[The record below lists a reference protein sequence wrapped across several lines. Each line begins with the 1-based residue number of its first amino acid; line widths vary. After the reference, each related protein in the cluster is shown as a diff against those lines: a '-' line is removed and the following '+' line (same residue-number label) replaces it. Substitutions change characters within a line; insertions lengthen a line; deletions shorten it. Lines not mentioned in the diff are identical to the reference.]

1 MTARGMS
8 GVAEQNYPWRL
19 QRKKVGKFFSEAG
32 LI

>member
-8 GVAEQNYPWRL
+8 GGAQQNYPWRL
-19 QRKKVGKFFSEAG
+19 LRKKFDKFFSDAG

>member
-19 QRKKVGKFFSEAG
+19 LRNKLGKFFNEAG